1 MPAMANITVK
11 KNDAVTDITYSAVA
25 ASGGDAS
32 PATWKSSTVS
42 TVPAFRPTFVV
53 KSEWNGP
60 KTARR
65 LLTEFRYPTVVTDG
79 SGKQS
84 ISDTMILTCTGTV
97 PQGMTDTDINEAC
110 SQALNLMAATLV
122 KDSFKSGYA
131 PV

>member
-11 KNDAVTDITYSAVA
+11 KNDGTTDITYNVVA

-32 PATWKSSTVS
+32 PALWKVAVG
-42 TVPAFRPTFVV
+42 TVPAFRASYSM

-65 LLTEFRYPTVVTDG
+65 LLTEYRYPVTVTDG
-79 SGKQS
+79 AGKQS
-84 ISDTMILTCTGTV
+84 ISDTMVLTVTGTV

-110 SQALNLMAATLV
+110 SQGLNLLAATLT